1 MSVVSVNGVELYYEQ
16 IGEGDRIALTHG
28 AWTDGR
34 GWQSV
39 AERLADRFELVIWD
53 RRGHSRSQDGTSP
66 GSYLEDAADLAGLIE
81 HLGGEPVHLVGN
93 SSGGKVVLDL
103 IAIRPELAASAAVHE
118 PRVAGFLPEGTG
130 AERISQLMKAEEQ
143 HIGNVVE
150 LIEGGEHRQAAQYFI
165 DEVAVGPGA
174 WEMFPEQLQIVLT
187 SNALTFLDESR
198 DDSPIDVDAL
208 TTSPVPLLISLGT
221 ESSELEVAAATELA
235 RLLPAARVE
244 TLDEAGHIPHRTHP
258 DVYAAMLT
266 SFIGGLPG
274 PAGHASERSQ
284 V

>member
-1 MSVVSVNGVELYYEQ
+1 MSVVSMNGVELYFEQ
-16 IGEGDRIALTHG
+16 IGEGERIAFTHG

-39 AERLADRFELVIWD
+39 VERLADRFELVTWD
-53 RRGHSRSQDGTSP
+53 RRGHSRSQDGTAA

-103 IAIRPELAASAAVHE
+103 IAIRPDLAASAAVHE
-118 PRVAGFLPEGTG
+118 PRVAGFLPDGTG
-130 AERISQLMKAEEQ
+130 AERIGQLMKAEEQ

-150 LIEGGEHRQAAQYFI
+150 LIESGEHRRAAQYFVE
-165 DEVAVGPGA
+165 EVAVGPGA

-221 ESSELEVAAATELA
+221 ESPELEVAAAKELA

-244 TLDEAGHIPHRTHP
+244 TLEGAGHIPHRTHP
-258 DVYAAMLT
+258 DPYAAMLT
-266 SFIGGLPG
+266 SFIDGLAG
-274 PAGHASERSQ
+274 PAGPTSERSQ